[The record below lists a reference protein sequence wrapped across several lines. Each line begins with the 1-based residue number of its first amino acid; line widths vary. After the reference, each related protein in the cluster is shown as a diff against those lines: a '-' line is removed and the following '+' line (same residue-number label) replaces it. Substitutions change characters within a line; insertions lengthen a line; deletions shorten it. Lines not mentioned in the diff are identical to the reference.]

1 MMIIF
6 TDHAKDKRLREL
18 NKLGAKEETVTEAIR
33 APEELLYD
41 SQTDRYVA
49 VSWSNK
55 IAVVYEKSDG
65 DTLVITVIY
74 SSALEEIVDR
84 RRGSGRWI

>member
-6 TDHAKDKRLREL
+6 TDHGKDKLLREL
-18 NKLGAKEETVTEAIR
+18 NKLGVKEETVTEAIR

-49 VSWSNK
+49 VCWSNK

>member
-1 MMIIF
+1 MKSPSTRWLSSFSYFSVEPTSYSARHAIEDQMSDGF
-6 TDHAKDKRLREL
+6 TQGMCAR
-18 NKLGAKEETVTEAIR
+18 I
-33 APEELLYD
+33 
-41 SQTDRYVA
+41 
-49 VSWSNK
+49 NK